1 MALTTEQQTSHLSR
15 LQQEILAWDYY
26 RMGGEDDPGAAA
38 GRTLREVPKTFASI
52 NEYLDVFEP
61 LVLEECAAQVC
72 RGEEGD
78 ARPSNV
84 AAVLSSERVDGF
96 HVVKFVLGE
105 EAMREFRDNDLIL
118 AAKTDPAPDKDET
131 KTNDPRK
138 EATTGKGDKD
148 KDRDEDEDEDDDA
161 ERGGKKDDKGD
172 AKEDDSYED
181 PSRASHITHTTY
193 ENMYA
198 LGFVDGRDSRNVM
211 RVRFHLPEAGGGQGV
226 FKRRAALTEDD
237 FTRFRSVRNALA
249 TPKKAWYLMHL
260 ANMSTIAREWLALHA
275 FPALPFAHTILG
287 GKPAA
292 KAAHSSWELPEPLSK
307 AIESAYNGEMTF
319 PPGTLPFFFQSRL
332 SPAPAREV
340 PPLQC
345 PSPCADDEIF
355 DSRL

>member
-84 AAVLSSERVDGF
+84 AAVLRSERVDGF

-118 AAKTDPAPDKDET
+118 AAKTDPAPDAET
-131 KTNDPRK
+131 KTNDPKK

-148 KDRDEDEDEDDDA
+148 KAVEGGNA
-161 ERGGKKDDKGD
+161 SGGKKDKKGD
-172 AKEDDSYED
+172 AKEDADGDDE
-181 PSRASHITHTTY
+181 RASAY

-211 RVRFHLPEAGGGQGV
+211 RVRFHLPEAGGGHGV
-226 FKRRAALTEDD
+226 FKRRAALMDDD
-237 FTRFRSVRNALA
+237 FTRFRSMRNALA

-307 AIESAYNGEMTF
+307 AIESAYNGEMTL
-319 PPGTLPFFFQSRL
+319 PPGKLPLFFGLLPRL
-332 SPAPAREV
+332 PVRSPLCNARRRALMTKSLIVDYELV
-340 PPLQC
+340 L
-345 PSPCADDEIF
+345 
-355 DSRL
+355 

>member
-78 ARPSNV
+78 TRPSNV
-84 AAVLSSERVDGF
+84 GAVLSSERLDGF

-105 EAMREFRDNDLIL
+105 EAMREFRDNDLVL
-118 AAKTDPAPDKDET
+118 VAKTDPAPNVERTSEGDAKKGSKKEETKDSKAKGEDKKDKD
-131 KTNDPRK
+131 KK
-138 EATTGKGDKD
+138 GKKGDKKEV
-148 KDRDEDEDEDDDA
+148 KDEAEDEDED
-161 ERGGKKDDKGD
+161 
-172 AKEDDSYED
+172 KESSEFE
-181 PSRASHITHTTY
+181 T
-193 ENMYA
+193 MFA

-211 RVRFHLPEAGGGQGV
+211 RVRFHLPEASGGQGV
-226 FKRRAALTEDD
+226 FKRRAALTDDD
-237 FTRFRSVRNALA
+237 FTRFRSMRNALA
-249 TPKKAWYLMHL
+249 TPKSAWYLMHL

-287 GKPAA
+287 GTPAP

-307 AIESAYNGEMTF
+307 AIESAYNGERCR
-319 PPGTLPFFFQSRL
+319 PARPELFFLVFWFSDPAPRGPSL
-332 SPAPAREV
+332 SPARRRALMTKSLIVDYEHV
-340 PPLQC
+340 L
-345 PSPCADDEIF
+345 
-355 DSRL
+355 